1 MHVAGWVQ
9 STPKASVPS
18 LSSLCWSEIPN
29 ATAPRVPEGHE
40 VTPEP
45 PSHEPGTRSQ
55 GPGPSVTGG
64 SAPGPHL
71 PSCFGP
77 DAPGASVSPS
87 TSCCRGARGDS
98 GEPAGTEPPAT
109 IIPTFLGLSGRE
121 GALQAGQG
129 PGNLSLV
136 CARSLRRFVHIPAPG
151 NCVQGLGK
159 TAPALS
165 RESPAQWSA

>member
-1 MHVAGWVQ
+1 M
-9 STPKASVPS
+9 
-18 LSSLCWSEIPN
+18 
-29 ATAPRVPEGHE
+29 R
-40 VTPEP
+40 
-45 PSHEPGTRSQ
+45 
-55 GPGPSVTGG
+55 
-64 SAPGPHL
+64 
-71 PSCFGP
+71 
-77 DAPGASVSPS
+77 
-87 TSCCRGARGDS
+87 DS

-109 IIPTFLGLSGRE
+109 IIPTFSGLSGHE

-136 CARSLRRFVHIPAPG
+136 CARSLRRFVRIPAPG

>member
-1 MHVAGWVQ
+1 MTAG
-9 STPKASVPS
+9 T
-18 LSSLCWSEIPN
+18 
-29 ATAPRVPEGHE
+29 
-40 VTPEP
+40 
-45 PSHEPGTRSQ
+45 
-55 GPGPSVTGG
+55 
-64 SAPGPHL
+64 APGPHL

-77 DAPGASVSPS
+77 DAPGALVSPS
-87 TSCCRGARGDS
+87 TSCRRGAHGDS

-109 IIPTFLGLSGRE
+109 IIPTFSGLSGHE